1 VRTRKSA
8 RLPVTAT
15 GTCRSAHGM
24 LWDAPLADLS
34 EGGCRIA
41 DARGRLRTGE
51 TVRLFIAG
59 TGPHMARVAWQDAGE
74 AGLVFQRN
82 LSARV
87 VRHFAEAEWDSGRT
101 AYEDDLTRPPVRRLM

>member
-8 RLPVTAT
+8 RLPLIAT

-24 LWDAPLADLS
+24 LWDVALADLS

-51 TVRLFIAG
+51 LVRLFIAG
-59 TGPHMARVAWQDAGE
+59 TGPHMARVAWRERGE
-74 AGLVFQRN
+74 AGLVFQRS

-87 VRHFAEAEWDSGRT
+87 VRHFAEADWDGAR
-101 AYEDDLTRPPVRRLM
+101 AAFEDDLTRPPVRRVL

>member
-8 RLPVTAT
+8 RLPISAT
-15 GTCRSAHGM
+15 GACRSAHGM
-24 LWDAPLADLS
+24 LWDAQLADLS

-41 DARGRLRTGE
+41 DVRGRLRIGE

-59 TGPHMARVAWQDAGE
+59 TGPHMARVAWHDGGE
-74 AGLVFQRN
+74 AGLVFQRS

-87 VRHFAEAEWDSGRT
+87 VRHFAEAEWDSARA
-101 AYEDDLTRPPVRRLM
+101 AYSEDLTRPPVRRVL